1 MSRFDS
7 EFEMPELGLRVGG
20 RAKKALSTG
29 LPVDLDEDDLRRLA
43 EPRESTAEPIK
54 KLRERHHALA
64 RMLATGMAPG
74 EAAIACGYSSSRVS
88 ILQGDPTFRELVSH
102 YADLRTERY
111 FDGLQVMAE
120 LHMDAVEEI
129 RDRLENE
136 PEEFTIGQLME
147 LTKLTAD
154 RTGKGPTTKTEVDV
168 KVGLADRLQAGYA
181 RALAA
186 RGMRDVTPK
195 GDKS

>member
-1 MSRFDS
+1 MAMFDS
-7 EFEMPELGLRVGG
+7 EFELPELGLRIGG
-20 RAKKALSTG
+20 RAKKALSFG
-29 LPVDLDEDDLRRLA
+29 EPEPLGEDDLRRLA
-43 EPRESTAEPIK
+43 EPRQSTAEPIK

-64 RMLATGMAPG
+64 RMIASGMKPG
-74 EAAIACGYSSSRVS
+74 EAAIACGYTAARVS
-88 ILQGDPTFRELVSH
+88 ILLSDPTFEELVAH
-102 YADLRTERY
+102 YADLRKERY

-154 RTGKGPTTKTEVDV
+154 RTGKGPSTKTEVDV

-186 RGMRDVTPK
+186 LGMRDVTPK
-195 GDKS
+195 GDES